1 MRRLLCI
8 VSCVVALAPAACQ
21 GGTTPPRL
29 SVGPEGGA
37 TIETT
42 PFGAL
47 PDGREVSLFT
57 LRNTTGL
64 QAKIINYGAIVV
76 SLTVPDRRGQGVDV
90 VLGYD
95 RLSGY
100 VNDKSYIGAVVG
112 RYGNRIAKG
121 RFTLEGK
128 TYQLGLNDG
137 ENHLH
142 GGARGF
148 HKALWTPLVLSRA
161 EEPALKLTYVS
172 KDGEE
177 GYPGT
182 VALAVTYTLTR
193 SNGLR
198 IDYTATTDKV
208 TILNPTNH
216 AYFNLSGDPT
226 RDILGEE
233 LTIDADRTTEV
244 GPGLIPT
251 GKLAEVANTP
261 MDFRRPTTIGPRIA
275 QDDAQLTLGRGYDHN
290 WVLSG
295 YTRKLR
301 QVATLYDATSGIA
314 MAVLTD
320 QPGLQFYSGNFL
332 DGTIQ
337 GKRGVI
343 YKQRSAL
350 CLEAQDF
357 PDSPNEPGF
366 PSAVLKPGE
375 VYRQTTI
382 YQFSTR

>member
-1 MRRLLCI
+1 M
-8 VSCVVALAPAACQ
+8 
-21 GGTTPPRL
+21 TPPTR

-37 TIETT
+37 TIQKA

-47 PDGREVSLFT
+47 PDGRDVSLFT
-57 LRNTTGL
+57 LRNPTGL

-76 SLTVPDRRGQGVDV
+76 SLTAPDRRGQGVDV

-100 VNDKSYIGAVVG
+100 VHDKSYIGAVVG

-142 GGARGF
+142 GGAHGF
-148 HKALWTPLVLSRA
+148 HKVLWTPEVLSRA
-161 EEPALKLTYVS
+161 EEPTLKLTYVS

-182 VALAVTYTLTR
+182 LALAVTYTLTK

-216 AYFNLSGDPT
+216 TYFNLSGDPT

-233 LTIDADRTTEV
+233 LTIDAYRTTEV

-251 GKLAEVANTP
+251 GKLANVANTP
-261 MDFRRPTTIGPRIA
+261 MDFRRPTTIGQRIA
-275 QDDAQLTLGRGYDHN
+275 QQDAQLDLGHGYDHN

-295 YTRKLR
+295 YTGKLR
-301 QVATLYDATSGIA
+301 QVATL
-314 MAVLTD
+314 
-320 QPGLQFYSGNFL
+320 
-332 DGTIQ
+332 
-337 GKRGVI
+337 
-343 YKQRSAL
+343 
-350 CLEAQDF
+350 
-357 PDSPNEPGF
+357 
-366 PSAVLKPGE
+366 
-375 VYRQTTI
+375 
-382 YQFSTR
+382 